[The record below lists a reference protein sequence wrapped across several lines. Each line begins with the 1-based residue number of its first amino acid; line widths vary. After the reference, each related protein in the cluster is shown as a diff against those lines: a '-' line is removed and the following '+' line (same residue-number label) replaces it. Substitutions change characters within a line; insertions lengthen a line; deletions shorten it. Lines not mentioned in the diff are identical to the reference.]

1 MFFNRCI
8 VQVIRLSLANFLTRE
23 TCASIFIQKWQ
34 SRNLSL
40 CFLRSRETCQCSE
53 LIQHRKFFFS
63 QHLASLGKILS
74 WFCFP
79 SANSR
84 FSFIL
89 YSWLYLLLVLFS
101 HLLHRHLSYV
111 FQNMDA
117 PSYKSKHRAT
127 PPFVACKLP
136 SSEVTAH
143 LHPRNQITLL
153 LVEEERPSTLI
164 SACQK
169 IAACCLPRKS
179 HRENEPTKSLDKVVL
194 EHSEKAN
201 LVLRWAFVSCVHW
214 IQAH

>member
-1 MFFNRCI
+1 MFF
-8 VQVIRLSLANFLTRE
+8 
-23 TCASIFIQKWQ
+23 IQQ
-34 SRNLSL
+34 RNLPMQRAYS
-40 CFLRSRETCQCSE
+40 TQ
-53 LIQHRKFFFS
+53 KVFFS
-63 QHLASLGKILS
+63 QHLASLGKILP

-117 PSYKSKHRAT
+117 PYYKSKRRAT

-194 EHSEKAN
+194 EQSEKAN